1 MGILKVGRGKAR
13 GRTAKRVAEMSTWLL
28 TILAV
33 IIYLGLLQRTLD
45 RMRLSDRAALV
56 IIALLALGTW
66 LPELPLGRV
75 RINLGSTLVPLGLGV
90 YLIGTADTFKE
101 QARGAAAIAATA
113 ITVLILDWVLP
124 QEPGAMFIE
133 PLYAYGI
140 AAGVIGYVAG
150 RSRRA
155 AFVGGMLGVLVADV
169 LVLIQQIPLTHTYQ
183 LGGGI
188 LDSSLL
194 AGVIAVGCAEIFG
207 EARELVAPDKG
218 SKVTWLDDKRR
229 EKTKNRKG
237 PGR

>member
-1 MGILKVGRGKAR
+1 
-13 GRTAKRVAEMSTWLL
+13 MSTWLL

-140 AAGVIGYVAG
+140 AAGIIGYAAG